1 MANGGG
7 TSQALSGAGCEVLVA
22 ALREIG
28 ATEMIAPIIRLDQS
42 IRAFE
47 KQNSDLDWQA
57 LVEEASAM
65 KRGPWRHDDQ
75 VLIEPEDRIPR
86 LLIGSA
92 LRHEARICIA
102 GFEF

>member
-1 MANGGG
+1 
-7 TSQALSGAGCEVLVA
+7 
-22 ALREIG
+22 
-28 ATEMIAPIIRLDQS
+28 
-42 IRAFE
+42 
-47 KQNSDLDWQA
+47 
-57 LVEEASAM
+57 M

-86 LLIGSA
+86 LLIGNA